1 MITTFRPSGCTNAC
15 RHSHRVSAGFK
26 TALFSTKPY
35 IPYIVREPS
44 MSISA
49 IICDAPIAHKA
60 EGSDPYAWLQERDTE
75 AVLDYLKAE
84 NSYQQAQT
92 ADQAAL
98 RETLFEEIKG
108 RILETD
114 LSLPSPWGPYLYYTR
129 TTAGDEY
136 ALHYRCPRP
145 ADDSLT
151 LDESREQLL
160 LDPNVLANGGFF
172 SLGAFSIS
180 PDHQRLAYSIDST
193 GDEIYTL
200 FVKEL
205 SDGRVS
211 ELEFQDCDGSM
222 TWANDSLTLFFG
234 ELDDTHRPHK
244 LYRYRLDG
252 TAAEEVFHEPDGRFF
267 MHCYRASSEQQLLL
281 SVGSKTT
288 SEVWVLDANQPQQ
301 DFSCI
306 APRVEDHEYDVD
318 HGALDGQWTWFIR
331 TNRDGI
337 NFALYTAVDTGVAPI
352 EAQWQILIPHSDT
365 VMIDGM
371 SLNAGAMTLSLRE
384 GGLPIIEVHPQDLP
398 SYRVQLPD
406 AAYSLHV
413 QNTLEFASE
422 RIRLRYEALNRPAQ
436 IRQLQLSNGEQQVLK
451 QTPVLGPFDADAY
464 VSQRLWA
471 TAPDGTQIPISL
483 VIKREALGKP
493 VPLYLYGYGAYG
505 ESLDPWFS
513 HARLSLLDRGM
524 AFAIAHV
531 RGGGELGEAWYR
543 AGKQEHKQNTFSD
556 FIACAEHLIANGFTS
571 APQLAISGGSAGG
584 LLIGA
589 VLNQRPELF
598 GAAIAE
604 VPFVDVL
611 NTMLDPDL
619 PLTVTEYDEWGN
631 PQEPD
636 VYERLKA
643 YAPYEN
649 VKAQAYPAMLVIAG
663 YNDSRVQ
670 YWEAAKWV
678 AKLRTAK
685 TDTNPLLLKT
695 ELGAGHGGM
704 SGRYQGLRD
713 VALEYA
719 FLFKVLGVA

>member
-1 MITTFRPSGCTNAC
+1 MSLSA
-15 RHSHRVSAGFK
+15 HVSN
-26 TALFSTKPY
+26 
-35 IPYIVREPS
+35 
-44 MSISA
+44 
-49 IICDAPIAHKA
+49 APIARRDP
-60 EGSDPYAWLQERDTE
+60 GVDPYAWLQERDTD

-84 NSYQQAQT
+84 NSYQEAQL
-92 ADQAAL
+92 ADQAEL
-98 RETLFEEIKG
+98 RETLFQEIKG

-136 ALHYRCPRP
+136 PRHYRCPRP
-145 ADDSLT
+145 ADDSLSV
-151 LDESREQLL
+151 DESREQLL
-160 LDPNVLANGGFF
+160 LDPNVLAGGGFF

-180 PDHQRLAYSIDST
+180 PDHQRLAYSLDTT

-205 SDGRVS
+205 SNDKVS
-211 ELEFQDCDGSM
+211 ELSFADCDGSM

-244 LYRYRLDG
+244 LWRYRLDG

-267 MHCYRASSEQQLLL
+267 LHCYRSSSEKQLIL
-281 SVGSKTT
+281 SLGSKTT
-288 SEVWVLDANQPQQ
+288 SEVWVLDAAQPQRP
-301 DFSCI
+301 FTCL
-306 APRVEDHEYDVD
+306 APRVENHEYDVD
-318 HGALDGQWTWFIR
+318 HGLLDGQWTWLIR
-331 TNRDGI
+331 SNRDGI
-337 NFALYTAVDTGVAPI
+337 NFALYQAADTGVAPT
-352 EAQWQILIPHSDT
+352 EADWQNLIPHSDT
-365 VMIDGM
+365 VMIDGL

-384 GGLPIIEVHPQDLP
+384 GGLPIIEVHPQGLP
-398 SYRVQLPD
+398 AYRVQLPD

-413 QNTLEFASE
+413 QNSLEFVSD

-436 IRQLQLSNGEQQVLK
+436 IRQLDLASGAQVVLK

-471 TAPDGTQIPISL
+471 TAPDGTQVPISL
-483 VIKREALGKP
+483 VVKREALGQP

-513 HARLSLLDRGM
+513 HSRLSLLDRGV

-543 AGKQEHKQNTFSD
+543 AGKQEHKHNTFSD
-556 FIACAEHLIANGFTS
+556 FIACAEHLISNGFTT
-571 APQLAISGGSAGG
+571 AEQLAISGGSAGG

-598 GAAIAE
+598 KVAIAE

-631 PQEPD
+631 PEEPD
-636 VYERLKA
+636 VYDRIRA

-649 VKAQAYPAMLVIAG
+649 VSAQAYPALLVIAG

-678 AKLRTAK
+678 AKLRATK
-685 TDTNPLLLKT
+685 TDDSPLLLKT

-719 FLFKVLGVA
+719 FVLKVLRVA

>member
-1 MITTFRPSGCTNAC
+1 MPL
-15 RHSHRVSAGFK
+15 SAN
-26 TALFSTKPY
+26 T
-35 IPYIVREPS
+35 
-44 MSISA
+44 
-49 IICDAPIAHKA
+49 CDAPIAHKA
-60 EGSDPYAWLQERDTE
+60 DGSDPYAWLQERDTD

-84 NSYQQAQT
+84 NSYQEAQT
-92 ADQAAL
+92 ADQAGL

-136 ALHYRCPRP
+136 ARHYRCPRP

-151 LDESREQLL
+151 LDENREQLL
-160 LDPNVLANGGFF
+160 LDPNELANGGFF

-180 PDHQRLAYSIDST
+180 PDHQRLAYSIDSS

-267 MHCYRASSEQQLLL
+267 MHCYRSSSEQQLLL

-288 SEVWVLDANQPQQ
+288 SEVWVLDASRPQQ
-301 DFSCI
+301 AFTCL

-337 NFALYTAVDTGVAPI
+337 NFALYTALDTGAVPT
-352 EAQWQILIPHSDT
+352 EADWQNLIPHSDT
-365 VMIDGM
+365 VMIDGI
-371 SLNAGAMTLSLRE
+371 SLNTGAMTLSLRL
-384 GGLPIIEVHPQDLP
+384 GGLPVIEVHPQGLAP
-398 SYRVQLPD
+398 YRVQLPD

-413 QNTLEFASE
+413 QNSLEFESQ

-436 IRQLQLSNGEQQVLK
+436 IRQLELATGEQKVLK

-464 VSQRLWA
+464 ISQRLWA
-471 TAPDGTQIPISL
+471 TAPDGTQVPISL
-483 VIKREALGKP
+483 VIKRTDLGKP

-543 AGKQEHKQNTFSD
+543 AGKQEHKHNTFSD
-556 FIACAEHLIANGFTS
+556 FIACAEHLIAQGFTT

-589 VLNQRPELF
+589 VLNQQPQLF

-631 PQEPD
+631 PEEPD
-636 VYERLKA
+636 VYDRIKA

-649 VKAQAYPAMLVIAG
+649 VTAQAYPATLVIAG

-678 AKLRTAK
+678 AKLRATK
-685 TDTNPLLLKT
+685 TDSNPLLLKT

-719 FLFKVLGVA
+719 FLFKVLGIA

>member
-1 MITTFRPSGCTNAC
+1 MP
-15 RHSHRVSAGFK
+15 VSAHV
-26 TALFSTKPY
+26 TS
-35 IPYIVREPS
+35 
-44 MSISA
+44 
-49 IICDAPIAHKA
+49 APIARKA
-60 EGSDPYAWLQERDTE
+60 EGPDPYAWLQERDTD

-84 NSYQQAQT
+84 NSYQEAAL

-98 RETLFEEIKG
+98 RETLFQEIKG

-136 ALHYRCPRP
+136 ARHYRCPRP
-145 ADDSLT
+145 ADDSLSV
-151 LDESREQLL
+151 DESQEQLL
-160 LDPNVLANGGFF
+160 LDPNELAKGGFF

-180 PDHQRLAYSIDST
+180 PDHQRLAYSLDTS
-193 GDEIYTL
+193 GEEVYTL

-205 SDGRVS
+205 SNGKVS
-211 ELEFQDCDGSM
+211 ELAFTDCDGSM

-244 LYRYRLDG
+244 LFRYRLDG

-267 MHCYRASSEQQLLL
+267 LHCYRSSSEKQLLL
-281 SVGSKTT
+281 SLGSKTT
-288 SEVWVLDANQPQQ
+288 SEVWVLDATQPQQ
-301 DFSCI
+301 AFTCL
-306 APRVEDHEYDVD
+306 APRVEHHEYDVD
-318 HGALDGQWTWFIR
+318 HGLLDGQWTWFIR
-331 TNRDGI
+331 SNRDGI
-337 NFALYTAVDTGVAPI
+337 NFALYQAPDLGTVPGQ
-352 EAQWQILIPHSDT
+352 ADWQNLIPHSDS
-365 VMIDGM
+365 VMLEGL
-371 SLNAGAMTLSLRE
+371 SLNDSAMTLSLRE
-384 GGLPIIEVHPQDLP
+384 GGLPIIEVHPEGLP
-398 SYRVQLPD
+398 AYRVQLPD

-413 QNTLEFASE
+413 QNSLEFVSQ

-436 IRQLQLSNGEQQVLK
+436 IRQLELAGGEQKVLK
-451 QTPVLGPFDADAY
+451 ETPVLGVFDPDAY

-471 TAPDGTQIPISL
+471 TAADGTQVPISL
-483 VIKREALGKP
+483 VIKREALGRP
-493 VPLYLYGYGAYG
+493 APLYLYGYGAYG

-513 HARLSLLDRGM
+513 HARLSLLERGV

-556 FIACAEHLIANGFTS
+556 FIACAEHLIAQGLTTS
-571 APQLAISGGSAGG
+571 GQLAISGGSAGG

-598 GAAIAE
+598 KAAIAE

-611 NTMLDPDL
+611 NTMLDPEL

-631 PQEPD
+631 PEEPE
-636 VYERLKA
+636 VYARIKA

-649 VKAQAYPAMLVIAG
+649 VEAKAYPATLVIAG

-678 AKLRTAK
+678 ARLRATK
-685 TDTNPLLLKT
+685 TDDNLLLLKT

-719 FLFKVLGVA
+719 FVFKILGIA

>member
-1 MITTFRPSGCTNAC
+1 MSLSA
-15 RHSHRVSAGFK
+15 HVSN
-26 TALFSTKPY
+26 
-35 IPYIVREPS
+35 
-44 MSISA
+44 
-49 IICDAPIAHKA
+49 APIARRDP
-60 EGSDPYAWLQERDTE
+60 GVDPYAWLQERDTD

-84 NSYQQAQT
+84 NSYQQAQL
-92 ADQAAL
+92 ADQAEL
-98 RETLFEEIKG
+98 RETLFQEIKG

-136 ALHYRCPRP
+136 PRHYRCPRP
-145 ADDSLT
+145 TDDSLT
-151 LDESREQLL
+151 VDESREQLL
-160 LDPNVLANGGFF
+160 LDPNALAGGGFF

-180 PDHQRLAYSIDST
+180 PDHQRLAYSLDTT

-205 SDGRVS
+205 SNDKVS
-211 ELEFQDCDGSM
+211 ELSFDDCDGSM

-244 LYRYRLDG
+244 LWRYRLDG

-267 MHCYRASSEQQLLL
+267 LHCYRSSSEQQLIL
-281 SVGSKTT
+281 SLGSKTT
-288 SEVWVLDANQPQQ
+288 SEVWVLDATQPQQ
-301 DFSCI
+301 PFTCL
-306 APRVEDHEYDVD
+306 APRREEHEYDVD
-318 HGALDGQWTWFIR
+318 HGLLDGQWTWLIR
-331 TNRDGI
+331 SNRDGI
-337 NFALYTAVDTGVAPI
+337 NFALYQAVDTGVAPT
-352 EAQWQILIPHSDT
+352 EADWQNLIPHSDT
-365 VMIDGM
+365 VMIDGL

-384 GGLPIIEVHPQDLP
+384 GGLPIIEVHPQGLP
-398 SYRVQLPD
+398 AYRVQLPD

-413 QNTLEFASE
+413 QNSLEFISD

-436 IRQLQLSNGEQQVLK
+436 IRQLDLASGEQVVLK

-471 TAPDGTQIPISL
+471 TAPDGTQVPISL
-483 VIKREALGKP
+483 VVKREALGRP

-513 HARLSLLDRGM
+513 HARLSLLDRGV

-543 AGKQEHKQNTFSD
+543 AGKQEHKHNTFSD
-556 FIACAEHLIANGFTS
+556 FIACAEHLIANGFTT
-571 APQLAISGGSAGG
+571 AGQLAISGGSAGG

-598 GAAIAE
+598 KVAIAE

-631 PQEPD
+631 PEEPD
-636 VYERLKA
+636 VYDRIRA

-649 VKAQAYPAMLVIAG
+649 VSAQAYPALLVIAG

-678 AKLRTAK
+678 AKLRATK
-685 TDTNPLLLKT
+685 TDDNPLLLKT
-695 ELGAGHGGM
+695 ELDAGHGGM

-719 FLFKVLGVA
+719 FVLKVLGLG

>member
-1 MITTFRPSGCTNAC
+1 MSLSA
-15 RHSHRVSAGFK
+15 HVSN
-26 TALFSTKPY
+26 
-35 IPYIVREPS
+35 
-44 MSISA
+44 
-49 IICDAPIAHKA
+49 APIAHRDA
-60 EGSDPYAWLQERDTE
+60 GVDPYAWLQERDTD

-84 NSYQQAQT
+84 NSYQEAQL
-92 ADQAAL
+92 ADQAEL
-98 RETLFEEIKG
+98 RETLFQEIKG

-136 ALHYRCPRP
+136 PRHYRCPRP

-151 LDESREQLL
+151 VDEHREQLL
-160 LDPNVLANGGFF
+160 LDPNELAGGGFF

-180 PDHQRLAYSIDST
+180 PDHQRLAYSLDTT

-205 SDGRVS
+205 SNEKVS
-211 ELEFQDCDGSM
+211 ELSFENCDGSM

-234 ELDDTHRPHK
+234 ELDETHRPHK
-244 LYRYRLDG
+244 LWRYRLDG

-267 MHCYRASSEQQLLL
+267 LHCYRSSSERQLIL
-281 SVGSKTT
+281 SLGSKTT
-288 SEVWVLDANQPQQ
+288 SEVWVLDATQPQQ
-301 DFSCI
+301 PFTCL
-306 APRVEDHEYDVD
+306 APRREDHEYDVD
-318 HGALDGQWTWFIR
+318 HGLLDGQWTWLIR
-331 TNRDGI
+331 SNRDGI
-337 NFALYTAVDTGVAPI
+337 NFALYQAADTGVVPT
-352 EAQWQILIPHSDT
+352 EADWQNLIPHSDT
-365 VMIDGM
+365 VMIDGL

-384 GGLPIIEVHPQDLP
+384 GGLPIIEVHPQGLP
-398 SYRVQLPD
+398 AYRVQLPD

-413 QNTLEFASE
+413 QNSLEFVSE

-436 IRQLQLSNGEQQVLK
+436 IRQLDLASGEQVVLK

-471 TAPDGTQIPISL
+471 TAPDGTQVPISL
-483 VIKREALGKP
+483 VVKRESLGQP

-513 HARLSLLDRGM
+513 HARLSLLDRGV

-543 AGKQEHKQNTFSD
+543 AGKQEHKHNTFSD
-556 FIACAEHLIANGFTS
+556 FIACAEHLIAQGFTT
-571 APQLAISGGSAGG
+571 AEQLAISGGSAGG

-598 GAAIAE
+598 KVAIAE

-636 VYERLKA
+636 VYDRIRA

-649 VKAQAYPAMLVIAG
+649 VSAQAYPALLVIAG

-678 AKLRTAK
+678 AKLRATK
-685 TDTNPLLLKT
+685 TDDNPLLLKT

-719 FLFKVLGVA
+719 FVLKVLGLG

>member
-1 MITTFRPSGCTNAC
+1 MPLPANDS
-15 RHSHRVSAGFK
+15 S
-26 TALFSTKPY
+26 
-35 IPYIVREPS
+35 
-44 MSISA
+44 
-49 IICDAPIAHKA
+49 APIAHKA
-60 EGSDPYAWLQERDTE
+60 EGADPYAWLQERDTD
-75 AVLDYLKAE
+75 AVLDYLNAE
-84 NSYQQAQT
+84 NSYQEARLAHQAP
-92 ADQAAL
+92 L
-98 RETLFEEIKG
+98 RETLFQEIKG

-136 ALHYRCPRP
+136 ARHYRCPRP

-151 LDESREQLL
+151 VDESREQLL
-160 LDPNVLANGGFF
+160 LDPNALANGGFF

-180 PDHQRLAYSIDST
+180 PDHQRLAYSLDTT
-193 GDEIYTL
+193 GEEIYTL
-200 FVKEL
+200 FIKEL
-205 SDGRVS
+205 SNGKVS
-211 ELEFQDCDGSM
+211 ELSFDNCDGSM

-244 LYRYRLDG
+244 LFRYRLDG

-267 MHCYRASSEQQLLL
+267 LHCYRSSSERQLLL
-281 SVGSKTT
+281 SLGSKTT
-288 SEVWVLDANQPQQ
+288 GETWALDAAQPQLP
-301 DFSCI
+301 FTCL
-306 APRVEDHEYDVD
+306 APRVEGHEYDVD
-318 HGALDGQWTWFIR
+318 HGQLDGQWTWFIR
-331 TNRDGI
+331 SNREGI
-337 NFALYTAVDTGVAPI
+337 NFALYQAADEGVIP
-352 EAQWQILIPHSDT
+352 EESDWQLLVPHNPE
-365 VMIDGM
+365 VMLDGVT
-371 SLNAGAMTLSLRE
+371 LNAGAMTLSLRE

-398 SYRVQLPD
+398 VYRVQLPD

-413 QNTLEFASE
+413 QNSLEFSSD

-436 IRQLQLSNGEQQVLK
+436 VRQLQLADGQQQVLK
-451 QTPVLGPFDADAY
+451 ETPVLGPFDADAY

-471 TAPDGTQIPISL
+471 TAADGTQVPISL
-483 VIKREALGKP
+483 VVKRECLGQP
-493 VPLYLYGYGAYG
+493 TPLYLYGYGAYG

-513 HARLSLLDRGM
+513 HARLSLLDRGV

-556 FIACAEHLIANGFTS
+556 FIACAEHLIAQGLTS
-571 APQLAISGGSAGG
+571 AQQLAISGGSAGG

-598 GAAIAE
+598 RAAIAE

-631 PQEPD
+631 PEEPE
-636 VYERLKA
+636 VYERIKA

-649 VKAQAYPAMLVIAG
+649 VRAQAYPATLVIAG

-678 AKLRTAK
+678 AKLRATK
-685 TDTNPLLLKT
+685 TDENLLLLKT

-719 FLFKVLGVA
+719 FILNILGLD

>member
-1 MITTFRPSGCTNAC
+1 MPLPANDS
-15 RHSHRVSAGFK
+15 S
-26 TALFSTKPY
+26 
-35 IPYIVREPS
+35 
-44 MSISA
+44 
-49 IICDAPIAHKA
+49 APIAHKA
-60 EGSDPYAWLQERDTE
+60 NGADPYAWLQERDTD

-84 NSYQQAQT
+84 NSYLDAQLAHQAP
-92 ADQAAL
+92 L
-98 RETLFEEIKG
+98 RETLFQEIKG

-136 ALHYRCPRP
+136 ARHYRCPRP

-151 LDESREQLL
+151 VDESHEQLL
-160 LDPNVLANGGFF
+160 LDPNALANGGFF

-180 PDHQRLAYSIDST
+180 PDHQRLAYSLDTT
-193 GDEIYTL
+193 GEEIYTL

-205 SDGRVS
+205 ANGKVS
-211 ELEFQDCDGSM
+211 ELSFDNCDGSM

-244 LYRYRLDG
+244 LFRYRLDG
-252 TAAEEVFHEPDGRFF
+252 TAAEQVFHEPDGRFF
-267 MHCYRASSEQQLLL
+267 LHCYRSSSERQLLL
-281 SVGSKTT
+281 SLGSKTT
-288 SEVWVLDANQPQQ
+288 GETWALDATQPQLP
-301 DFSCI
+301 FTCL
-306 APRVEDHEYDVD
+306 APRVEGHEYDVD
-318 HGALDGQWTWFIR
+318 HGQLDGQWTWFIR
-331 TNRDGI
+331 SNRDGI
-337 NFALYTAVDTGVAPI
+337 NFALYQAADNGAIPEQEDWQLLVPHNPEVMLDGV
-352 EAQWQILIPHSDT
+352 T
-365 VMIDGM
+365 
-371 SLNAGAMTLSLRE
+371 LNAGAMTLSLRE
-384 GGLPIIEVHPQDLP
+384 GGLPIIEVHPQGLP
-398 SYRVQLPD
+398 AYRVQLPD

-413 QNTLEFASE
+413 QNSLEFSSE

-436 IRQLQLSNGEQQVLK
+436 VRQLQLSDGQQQVLK
-451 QTPVLGPFDADAY
+451 ETPVLGPFDPDAY

-471 TAPDGTQIPISL
+471 SAADGTQVPISL
-483 VIKREALGKP
+483 VVKRDCLGQP
-493 VPLYLYGYGAYG
+493 TPLYLYGYGAYG

-513 HARLSLLDRGM
+513 HARLSLLDRGV

-556 FIACAEHLIANGFTS
+556 FIACAEHLIAQGLTS
-571 APQLAISGGSAGG
+571 AQQLAISGGSAGG

-598 GAAIAE
+598 KVAIAE

-611 NTMLDPDL
+611 NTMLDPEL

-631 PQEPD
+631 PEEPE
-636 VYERLKA
+636 VYARIKA

-649 VKAQAYPAMLVIAG
+649 VSAQAYPATLVIAG

-678 AKLRTAK
+678 ARLRATK
-685 TDTNPLLLKT
+685 TDDNPLLLKT

-719 FLFKVLGVA
+719 FILNILGLA

>member
-1 MITTFRPSGCTNAC
+1 MSLSA
-15 RHSHRVSAGFK
+15 HVSN
-26 TALFSTKPY
+26 
-35 IPYIVREPS
+35 
-44 MSISA
+44 
-49 IICDAPIAHKA
+49 APIAHRDA
-60 EGSDPYAWLQERDTE
+60 GVDPYAWLQERDTE

-84 NSYQQAQT
+84 NSYQEAQL
-92 ADQAAL
+92 ADQAKL
-98 RETLFEEIKG
+98 REALFQEIKG

-136 ALHYRCPRP
+136 PRHYRCPRP
-145 ADDSLT
+145 ADDSLSV
-151 LDESREQLL
+151 DESREQLL
-160 LDPNVLANGGFF
+160 LDPNALAEGGFF

-180 PDHQRLAYSIDST
+180 PDHQRLAYSLDTT

-205 SDGRVS
+205 SNDKVS
-211 ELEFQDCDGSM
+211 ELSFEQCDGSM

-234 ELDDTHRPHK
+234 ELDETHRPHK
-244 LYRYRLDG
+244 LWRYRLDG

-267 MHCYRASSEQQLLL
+267 LHCYRSSSERQLIL
-281 SVGSKTT
+281 SLGSKTT
-288 SEVWVLDANQPQQ
+288 SEVWVLDATQPQQ
-301 DFSCI
+301 PFTCL
-306 APRVEDHEYDVD
+306 APRQENHEYDVD
-318 HGALDGQWTWFIR
+318 HGLLDGQWTWLIR
-331 TNRDGI
+331 SNRDGI
-337 NFALYTAVDTGVAPI
+337 NFALYQAADTGVAPT
-352 EAQWQILIPHSDT
+352 EADWQNLIPHSDT
-365 VMIDGM
+365 VMIDGL
-371 SLNAGAMTLSLRE
+371 SLNASAMTLSLRE

-398 SYRVQLPD
+398 AYRVQLPD

-413 QNTLEFASE
+413 QNSLEFVSN

-436 IRQLQLSNGEQQVLK
+436 IRQLDLASGEQVVLK

-471 TAPDGTQIPISL
+471 TAPDGTQVPISL
-483 VIKREALGKP
+483 VVKREALGQP

-513 HARLSLLDRGM
+513 HSRLSLLDRGV

-543 AGKQEHKQNTFSD
+543 AGKQEHKHNTFSD
-556 FIACAEHLIANGFTS
+556 FIACAEHLIANGFTT
-571 APQLAISGGSAGG
+571 AEQLAISGGSAGG

-598 GAAIAE
+598 KVAIAE

-631 PQEPD
+631 PQEPQ
-636 VYERLKA
+636 VYDRIRA

-649 VKAQAYPAMLVIAG
+649 VSAQAYPALLVIAG

-678 AKLRTAK
+678 AKLRATK
-685 TDTNPLLLKT
+685 TDDNPLLLKT

-719 FLFKVLGVA
+719 FVLKVLGLG

>member
-1 MITTFRPSGCTNAC
+1 MPLPANDS
-15 RHSHRVSAGFK
+15 S
-26 TALFSTKPY
+26 
-35 IPYIVREPS
+35 
-44 MSISA
+44 
-49 IICDAPIAHKA
+49 APIAHKA
-60 EGSDPYAWLQERDTE
+60 EGADPYAWLQERDTD
-75 AVLDYLKAE
+75 AVLDYLNAE
-84 NSYQQAQT
+84 NSYQEARLAHQAP
-92 ADQAAL
+92 L
-98 RETLFEEIKG
+98 RETLFQEIKG

-136 ALHYRCPRP
+136 ARHYRCPRP

-151 LDESREQLL
+151 VDESREQLL
-160 LDPNVLANGGFF
+160 LDPNALANGGFF

-180 PDHQRLAYSIDST
+180 PDHQRLAYSLDTT
-193 GDEIYTL
+193 GEEIYTL
-200 FVKEL
+200 FIKEL
-205 SDGRVS
+205 SNGKVS
-211 ELEFQDCDGSM
+211 ELSFDNCDGSM

-244 LYRYRLDG
+244 LFRYRLDG

-267 MHCYRASSEQQLLL
+267 LHCYRSSSERQLLL
-281 SVGSKTT
+281 SLGSKTT
-288 SEVWVLDANQPQQ
+288 GETWALDAAQPQLP
-301 DFSCI
+301 FTCL
-306 APRVEDHEYDVD
+306 APRVEGHEYDVD
-318 HGALDGQWTWFIR
+318 HGQLDGQWTWFIR
-331 TNRDGI
+331 SNREGI
-337 NFALYTAVDTGVAPI
+337 NFALYQATDQGAIPEESDWQLLVPHNPEVMLDGV
-352 EAQWQILIPHSDT
+352 T
-365 VMIDGM
+365 
-371 SLNAGAMTLSLRE
+371 LNAGAMTLSLRE

-398 SYRVQLPD
+398 VYRVQLPD

-413 QNTLEFASE
+413 QNSLEFSSD

-436 IRQLQLSNGEQQVLK
+436 VRQLQLADGQQQVLK
-451 QTPVLGPFDADAY
+451 ETPVLGPFDADAY

-471 TAPDGTQIPISL
+471 TAADGTQVPISL
-483 VIKREALGKP
+483 VVKRECLGQP
-493 VPLYLYGYGAYG
+493 TPLYLYGYGAYG

-513 HARLSLLDRGM
+513 HARLSLLDRGV

-556 FIACAEHLIANGFTS
+556 FIACAEHLIAQGLTS
-571 APQLAISGGSAGG
+571 AQQLAISGGSAGG

-598 GAAIAE
+598 RAAIAE

-631 PQEPD
+631 PEEPE
-636 VYERLKA
+636 VYERIKA

-649 VKAQAYPAMLVIAG
+649 VRAQAYPATLVIAG

-678 AKLRTAK
+678 AKLRATK
-685 TDTNPLLLKT
+685 TDDNPLLLKT

-719 FLFKVLGVA
+719 FILNILGLD

>member
-1 MITTFRPSGCTNAC
+1 MPHSAHVPS
-15 RHSHRVSAGFK
+15 
-26 TALFSTKPY
+26 
-35 IPYIVREPS
+35 
-44 MSISA
+44 
-49 IICDAPIAHKA
+49 APIARQA
-60 EGSDPYAWLQERDTE
+60 AGDDPYAWLQERDT
-75 AVLDYLKAE
+75 APVLDYLKAE
-84 NSYQQAQT
+84 NAYQEAML
-92 ADQAAL
+92 ADQAEL
-98 RETLFEEIKG
+98 RENLFNEIKG

-136 ALHYRCPRP
+136 ARHYRCPRP
-145 ADDSLT
+145 ADDSQQV
-151 LDESREQLL
+151 DESAEELL
-160 LDPNVLANGGFF
+160 LDPNALANGGFF
-172 SLGAFSIS
+172 SLGAFSVS
-180 PDHQRLAYSIDST
+180 PDHQRLAYSLDTS

-205 SDGRVS
+205 SNGKVS
-211 ELEFQDCDGSM
+211 ELSFEDCDGSM
-222 TWANDSLTLFFG
+222 TWANDSLTLFFA

-267 MHCYRASSEQQLLL
+267 LHCYRSSSERQLLL
-281 SVGSKTT
+281 ALGSKTT
-288 SEVWVLDANQPQQ
+288 SEVWALDASQPQQ
-301 DFSCI
+301 AFTCL
-306 APRVEDHEYDVD
+306 APRVEDHEYEVD
-318 HGALDGQWTWFIR
+318 HGKLDDQWCWFIR
-331 TNRDGI
+331 SNRDGI
-337 NFALYTAVDTGVAPI
+337 NFALYQAADTGVVPT
-352 EAQWQILIPHSDT
+352 ESDWQNLIPHSDS
-365 VMIDGM
+365 VMLDGVT
-371 SLNAGAMTLSLRE
+371 LNATAMTLSLRI
-384 GGLPIIEVHPQDLP
+384 GGLPIIEVHPQSLP
-398 SYRVQLPD
+398 AYRVQLPD
-406 AAYSLHV
+406 AAYSLYV
-413 QNTLEFASE
+413 QNSLEFVSDK
-422 RIRLRYEALNRPAQ
+422 IRLRYEALNRPAQ
-436 IRQLQLSNGEQQVLK
+436 VRQLELASGEQKVLK
-451 QTPVLGPFDADAY
+451 ETPVLGPFDADAY

-471 TAPDGTQIPISL
+471 TAPDGTQVPISL
-483 VIKREALGKP
+483 VVKREHLGQP
-493 VPLYLYGYGAYG
+493 TPLYLYGYGAYG

-513 HARLSLLDRGM
+513 HARLSLLERGV

-543 AGKQEHKQNTFSD
+543 AGKQEHKQNTFND
-556 FIACAEHLIANGFTS
+556 FIACAEHLIAEGYTES
-571 APQLAISGGSAGG
+571 SKLAISGGSAGG

-598 GAAIAE
+598 AVAIAE

-631 PQEPD
+631 PQEPE
-636 VYERLKA
+636 VYARIKA

-649 VKAQAYPAMLVIAG
+649 VTPQAYPATLVIAG

-678 AKLRTAK
+678 AKLRVTK
-685 TDTNPLLLKT
+685 TDDHLLLLKT

-719 FLFKVLGVA
+719 FVFKQLGIA

>member
-1 MITTFRPSGCTNAC
+1 MPVADPVIAAPVARKA
-15 RHSHRVSAGFK
+15 AG
-26 TALFSTKPY
+26 P
-35 IPYIVREPS
+35 
-44 MSISA
+44 
-49 IICDAPIAHKA
+49 
-60 EGSDPYAWLQERDTE
+60 DPYAWLQERDTE

-84 NSYQQAQT
+84 NRYQEAAL

-98 RETLFEEIKG
+98 RETLFQEIKG
-108 RILETD
+108 RIQETD

-136 ALHYRCPRP
+136 ARHYRCPRP

-151 LDESREQLL
+151 VDESREQLL
-160 LDPNVLANGGFF
+160 LDPNELANGGFF
-172 SLGAFSIS
+172 SLGAFNIS
-180 PDHQRLAYSIDST
+180 PDHQRLAYSLDTT
-193 GDEIYTL
+193 GEEVYTL

-205 SDGRVS
+205 SNGKVS
-211 ELEFQDCDGSM
+211 ELDFADCDGSM
-222 TWANDSLTLFFG
+222 TWANDSLTLFFA

-244 LYRYRLDG
+244 LFRYRLDG

-267 MHCYRASSEQQLLL
+267 LHCYRSSSEKQLLL
-281 SVGSKTT
+281 SLSSKTT
-288 SEVWVLDANQPQQ
+288 SEVWVLDAAQPQQ
-301 DFSCI
+301 AFSCL
-306 APRVEDHEYDVD
+306 APRVEHHEYDVD
-318 HGALDGQWTWFIR
+318 HGLLDGQWTWFIR
-331 TNRDGI
+331 SNRDGI
-337 NFALYTAVDTGVAPI
+337 NFALYQAPDQGHAP
-352 EAQWQILIPHSDT
+352 AQADWQNLIPHSDS
-365 VMIDGM
+365 VMLEGL
-371 SLNAGAMTLSLRE
+371 SLNSSAMTLSLRE
-384 GGLPIIEVHPQDLP
+384 GGLPIVEVHPEGLP
-398 SYRVQLPD
+398 AYRVQLPD

-413 QNTLEFASE
+413 QNSLEFVSP

-436 IRQLQLSNGEQQVLK
+436 IRQLELAGGEQKVLK
-451 QTPVLGPFDADAY
+451 ETPVLGDFDPDAY

-471 TAPDGTQIPISL
+471 TAADGTRVPISL
-483 VIKREALGKP
+483 VIKREALGRP
-493 VPLYLYGYGAYG
+493 APLYLYGYGAYG

-513 HARLSLLDRGM
+513 HARLSLLERGV

-556 FIACAEHLIANGFTS
+556 FIACAEHLIAEGLTR
-571 APQLAISGGSAGG
+571 AEQLAISGGSAGG

-598 GAAIAE
+598 KAAIAE

-631 PQEPD
+631 PEEPQ
-636 VYERLKA
+636 VYERIKA

-649 VKAQAYPAMLVIAG
+649 VEAKAYPATLVIAG

-678 AKLRTAK
+678 ARLRATK
-685 TDTNPLLLKT
+685 TDDNLLLLKT

-719 FLFKVLGVA
+719 FVFKILGIA